1 MLEPSEYL
9 PSSYALQ
16 SGTTFFQMASGRDEW
31 ASWKKVL
38 KREGKKGY
46 TLARDSL
53 REGWR
58 EGWSS
63 SSEKVTS
70 NSDTQDAASNG
81 GSAYDQEVI
90 PKPEADFKYE
100 PLPGEGFIRLL
111 KIVPGNKEEMIR
123 LELSTVMLG
132 NSCGTYESLSYSL
145 HTILTSL
152 RPSTSEES
160 RVLWVDAICINQGD
174 MIERNEQVPIMDR
187 IYQNSW
193 RTVQFLRREPVQS
206 AKRDLYLARMDIWSM
221 LSCEWWYRAWTLQE
235 ILLSS
240 SIILIQGNLEIDW
253 HDFCLAVDHGLR
265 MHIWIF
271 LDSGTFVAEEI
282 IPYLSIKSLQLQL
295 GLYGDSTSNRPDFGA
310 EGVLKLLE
318 KCRQRESKDPRD
330 KIYAIFGIIKAVQK
344 MRPPSDAVHRMFM
357 DPDYTNPVVYVYRML
372 TQQLIEATESL
383 DVLGVCPP
391 STRRGLPSWV
401 TDWSV
406 SDSFAV
412 PLARDSLDRPRRTH
426 AARGAPARV
435 RFPPDAVTLVLRG
448 HEVTKVKAISEV
460 LTRVHFTLETRESKD
475 DSTDSATGGFR
486 STVKELYEETHADLH
501 AEASYFHTLLEWER
515 FASKTTAQNP
525 GGGDPQSVYWKTLCA
540 GTYDPSDP
548 SKTEAM
554 YQEWLKVLVN
564 LRNNEKRFGSFSS
577 KINPMIY
584 TMQSISWSV
593 GFPEFTP
600 FLECA
605 IERRFGWCE
614 NEWLCLLPEGA
625 QKDDRVVLAEGGK
638 VPLVLRPDGD
648 GYYMFVGEAYI
659 HGIMDGEAFRP
670 DLCQDIKV
678 C

>member
-1 MLEPSEYL
+1 MNLSRDAEMWQREHLINKPRNRGNPKQPKKSVIVND
-9 PSSYALQ
+9 
-16 SGTTFFQMASGRDEW
+16 ASMEI
-31 ASWKKVL
+31 
-38 KREGKKGY
+38 Y
-46 TLARDSL
+46 
-53 REGWR
+53 
-58 EGWSS
+58 
-63 SSEKVTS
+63 
-70 NSDTQDAASNG
+70 Q
-81 GSAYDQEVI
+81 
-90 PKPEADFKYE
+90 
-100 PLPGEGFIRLL
+100 
-111 KIVPGNKEEMIR
+111 
-123 LELSTVMLG
+123 
-132 NSCGTYESLSYSL
+132 SL

-152 RPSTSEES
+152 RPSTSEEG

-193 RTVQFLRREPVQS
+193 RTVVWLRAETEGGEELFDMLHDLAEDAKALRNSSTTSSLDKGNVGDDIDSASLPAILQQFLRREPVQS
-206 AKRDLYLARMDIWSM
+206 AKKDLYLARMDIWSM

-295 GLYGDSTSNRPDFGA
+295 GLYGDSTPNRPDFGA

-330 KIYAIFGIIKAVQK
+330 KVYAIFGIIKAVQK

-372 TQQLIEATESL
+372 TQQLIEATGSL

-412 PLARDSLDRPRRTH
+412 PLTRDSLDRPRRTH

-515 FASKTTAQNP
+515 FASKMTAQNP
-525 GGGDPQSVYWKTLCA
+525 GGEDPQSVYWKTLCA
-540 GTYDPSDP
+540 GMVREP
-548 SKTEAM
+548 
-554 YQEWLKVLVN
+554 
-564 LRNNEKRFGSFSS
+564 
-577 KINPMIY
+577 
-584 TMQSISWSV
+584 
-593 GFPEFTP
+593 
-600 FLECA
+600 
-605 IERRFGWCE
+605 
-614 NEWLCLLPEGA
+614 
-625 QKDDRVVLAEGGK
+625 
-638 VPLVLRPDGD
+638 
-648 GYYMFVGEAYI
+648 
-659 HGIMDGEAFRP
+659 
-670 DLCQDIKV
+670 
-678 C
+678 